1 VSPHRAPLIAS
12 RAAVAAPHHLA
23 ALAGLSM
30 LNRGGNAVDT
40 MVATN
45 AALGVVYPHMTG
57 MGGDAF
63 WLIYHAASRK
73 VHVLNASGRAGENA
87 TRERY
92 LKKGAKRIEV
102 RGPMA
107 ALTVPGAVDGWVQVH
122 KRFGHLPLQECLA
135 PAIEYA
141 RNGYPVS
148 PSQSRVTV
156 QHRDLL
162 RTYAET
168 ASIFLKPDGSPYAAG
183 DVLRNPNLA
192 NTLTAVAEGGREA
205 FYEGSI
211 AKAIGEFLSR
221 CGGTL
226 TADDFARHVSD
237 WVDPAEV
244 TYRGRRALNLP
255 PNSQG
260 FAAQQILGILEH
272 FPVKALAEDPPGYV
286 DLLVRATQLAFEDRD
301 RYLTDPA
308 FEPIPLD
315 RLLSKAYLGQRAEI
329 LRRGVKVP
337 GPAHVGAGDTTFS
350 CCVDG
355 EGNAVGVIQSL
366 YHEWGSA
373 VVAGDTGLLLQN
385 RGAFFSLDPHHVNRL
400 EPGKRTFHTLCA
412 GLLLNA
418 EGKPELVYGT
428 MGGEGQPQTQAALVT
443 RVIDHGLDVQTAIE
457 APRWLY
463 GRNWGE
469 EYSGLRLEGRFGQV
483 AVEALQARG
492 HERVSLVG
500 EWDELMGHAQAIR
513 VLPDGLEAGFDPRGD
528 GAALGF

>member
-1 VSPHRAPLIAS
+1 
-12 RAAVAAPHHLA
+12 
-23 ALAGLSM
+23 M
-30 LNRGGNAVDT
+30 LNSGGNAVDT

-57 MGGDAF
+57 LGGDAF
-63 WLIYHAASRK
+63 WLIYDAASRQA
-73 VHVLNASGRAGENA
+73 HVLNATGRAGAKA

-92 LKKGAKRIEV
+92 LKNGAGRIEP

-107 ALTVPGAVDGWVQVH
+107 ALTVPGAVDGWAQVH
-122 KRFGHLPLQECLA
+122 TRFGKLPFKQCLA

-148 PSQSRVTV
+148 RSQARVTV

-162 RTYAET
+162 RTYPTT

-183 DVLRNPNLA
+183 EMLRNRRLA
-192 NTLTAVAEGGREA
+192 DTLTAIAEGGRDV
-205 FYEGSI
+205 FYHGSI
-211 AKAIGEFLSR
+211 SKAISEFLSQH
-221 CGGTL
+221 GGIL
-226 TADDFARHVSD
+226 TADDFARHTSD
-237 WVDPAEV
+237 WSHPIEV
-244 TYRGRRALNLP
+244 TYRGKRALNIP

-260 FAAQQILGILEH
+260 FAALQILGILEH
-272 FPVKALAEDPPGYV
+272 FPVAALAEDPAGYV
-286 DLLVRATQLAFEDRD
+286 DLMVRATQLAFEDRD

-315 RLLSKAYLGQRAEI
+315 RLLSPDYLGERAET
-329 LRRGVKVP
+329 LRRGVVQAA
-337 GPAHVGAGDTTFS
+337 GHAAGGDTTFS

-366 YHEWGSA
+366 YFEWGSG
-373 VVAGDTGLLLQN
+373 VVAGETGLLLQN
-385 RGAFFSLDPHHVNRL
+385 RGSFFSLDPRHVNRL
-400 EPGKRTFHTLCA
+400 EPGKRTFHTLTA
-412 GLLLNA
+412 GMLLGA
-418 EGKPELVYGT
+418 DGKPELVYGT
-428 MGGEGQPQTQAALVT
+428 MGGEGQPQTQTALVT

-469 EYSGLRLEGRFGQV
+469 EYSGLRLEARFGEV
-483 AVEALQARG
+483 AAKALRAGG

-500 EWDELMGHAQAIR
+500 AWDELMGHAQAIQ
-513 VLPDGLEAGFDPRGD
+513 VFPDRLEAGFDPRSD
-528 GAALGF
+528 GAALGI